1 MTIMIK
7 KRNGRKEVLDIT
19 KIQKMTIEATAGLE
33 GVSQSELELDSHI
46 KFIDGM
52 NSSDIQD
59 ALIKTAVEKIDID
72 VPNWT
77 FVAARLFLYD
87 LYHRVGIATYGVKGE
102 AYRHLKEYINFGI
115 EAGRIIPNL
124 ANGYDLD
131 DLNSYIDPS
140 RDFLFNYLGIKTLY
154 DRYLIKN
161 SKGEPIE
168 LPQQMFMAIAMFLA
182 QNEEKKQEKAKEFY
196 DVISKFEVMLA
207 TPTLSNARTN
217 RHQLSSCYIGSS
229 PDNIEGI
236 FDGYKEMAL
245 LSKYGGGIGWD
256 WNQIRSLGGSIDGH
270 KSAAGGTVPFLKIT
284 NEIVRT
290 AANTKDFAKMFRRSY
305 SEELNTNTILE
316 YTIPLLKSALLSTK
330 TAISII
336 DEQEHSK
343 VEEKYQRVIVE
354 ESKTDDLYLM
364 IEKNILKLIT
374 QKLDLSKEYFDL
386 LSSLRRLEKI
396 ADRSVSI
403 ASLLQF
409 AKLGGDIVQS

>member
-1 MTIMIK
+1 MLKPYEEKLKLIK
-7 KRNGRKEVLDIT
+7 SEVEKLGLDIVEALEVCLKALNER
-19 KIQKMTIEATAGLE
+19 KIENLKNVE
-33 GVSQSELELDSHI
+33 VS
-46 KFIDGM
+46 
-52 NSSDIQD
+52 
-59 ALIKTAVEKIDID
+59 EK
-72 VPNWT
+72 
-77 FVAARLFLYD
+77 
-87 LYHRVGIATYGVKGE
+87 K
-102 AYRHLKEYINFGI
+102 
-115 EAGRIIPNL
+115 
-124 ANGYDLD
+124 
-131 DLNSYIDPS
+131 
-140 RDFLFNYLGIKTLY
+140 
-154 DRYLIKN
+154 
-161 SKGEPIE
+161 
-168 LPQQMFMAIAMFLA
+168 FLA
-182 QNEEKKQEKAKEFY
+182 KSNEI
-196 DVISKFEVMLA
+196 DNLIITTLA
-207 TPTLSNARTN
+207 LYTPEARDL
-217 RHQLSSCYIGSS
+217 RR
-229 PDNIEGI
+229 
-236 FDGYKEMAL
+236 MVA
-245 LSKYGGGIGWD
+245 
-256 WNQIRSLGGSIDGH
+256 
-270 KSAAGGTVPFLKIT
+270 FLKIT

-305 SEELNTNTILE
+305 SEDLNTNTILE

>member
-1 MTIMIK
+1 MLKPYEEKLKLIK
-7 KRNGRKEVLDIT
+7 SEVEKLGLDIVEALEVCLKALNER
-19 KIQKMTIEATAGLE
+19 KIENLKNVE
-33 GVSQSELELDSHI
+33 VS
-46 KFIDGM
+46 
-52 NSSDIQD
+52 
-59 ALIKTAVEKIDID
+59 
-72 VPNWT
+72 
-77 FVAARLFLYD
+77 
-87 LYHRVGIATYGVKGE
+87 
-102 AYRHLKEYINFGI
+102 
-115 EAGRIIPNL
+115 
-124 ANGYDLD
+124 
-131 DLNSYIDPS
+131 
-140 RDFLFNYLGIKTLY
+140 
-154 DRYLIKN
+154 
-161 SKGEPIE
+161 
-168 LPQQMFMAIAMFLA
+168 
-182 QNEEKKQEKAKEFY
+182 EKKFLVKSNEI
-196 DVISKFEVMLA
+196 DNLIITTLA
-207 TPTLSNARTN
+207 LYTPEARDL
-217 RHQLSSCYIGSS
+217 RR
-229 PDNIEGI
+229 
-236 FDGYKEMAL
+236 MVA
-245 LSKYGGGIGWD
+245 
-256 WNQIRSLGGSIDGH
+256 
-270 KSAAGGTVPFLKIT
+270 FLKIT

-409 AKLGGDIVQS
+409 AKLGGDIIQS

>member
-1 MTIMIK
+1 MLKPYEEKLKLIK
-7 KRNGRKEVLDIT
+7 SDVEKLGLDIVEALEVCLKALNER
-19 KIQKMTIEATAGLE
+19 KIENLKNVE
-33 GVSQSELELDSHI
+33 VS
-46 KFIDGM
+46 
-52 NSSDIQD
+52 
-59 ALIKTAVEKIDID
+59 
-72 VPNWT
+72 
-77 FVAARLFLYD
+77 
-87 LYHRVGIATYGVKGE
+87 
-102 AYRHLKEYINFGI
+102 
-115 EAGRIIPNL
+115 
-124 ANGYDLD
+124 
-131 DLNSYIDPS
+131 
-140 RDFLFNYLGIKTLY
+140 
-154 DRYLIKN
+154 
-161 SKGEPIE
+161 
-168 LPQQMFMAIAMFLA
+168 
-182 QNEEKKQEKAKEFY
+182 EKKFLVKSNEI
-196 DVISKFEVMLA
+196 DNLIITTLA
-207 TPTLSNARTN
+207 LYTPEARDL
-217 RHQLSSCYIGSS
+217 RR
-229 PDNIEGI
+229 
-236 FDGYKEMAL
+236 MVA
-245 LSKYGGGIGWD
+245 
-256 WNQIRSLGGSIDGH
+256 
-270 KSAAGGTVPFLKIT
+270 FLKIT

-374 QKLDLSKEYFDL
+374 QKLDLSKEYFDI

>member
-1 MTIMIK
+1 MLKPYEEKLKLIK
-7 KRNGRKEVLDIT
+7 SEVEKLGLDIVEALEVCLKALNER
-19 KIQKMTIEATAGLE
+19 KIENLKNVE
-33 GVSQSELELDSHI
+33 VS
-46 KFIDGM
+46 
-52 NSSDIQD
+52 
-59 ALIKTAVEKIDID
+59 
-72 VPNWT
+72 
-77 FVAARLFLYD
+77 
-87 LYHRVGIATYGVKGE
+87 
-102 AYRHLKEYINFGI
+102 
-115 EAGRIIPNL
+115 
-124 ANGYDLD
+124 
-131 DLNSYIDPS
+131 
-140 RDFLFNYLGIKTLY
+140 
-154 DRYLIKN
+154 
-161 SKGEPIE
+161 
-168 LPQQMFMAIAMFLA
+168 
-182 QNEEKKQEKAKEFY
+182 EKKFLVKSNEI
-196 DVISKFEVMLA
+196 DNLIITTLA
-207 TPTLSNARTN
+207 LYTPEARDL
-217 RHQLSSCYIGSS
+217 RR
-229 PDNIEGI
+229 
-236 FDGYKEMAL
+236 MVA
-245 LSKYGGGIGWD
+245 
-256 WNQIRSLGGSIDGH
+256 
-270 KSAAGGTVPFLKIT
+270 FLKIT

>member
-1 MTIMIK
+1 MLKPYEEKLKLIK
-7 KRNGRKEVLDIT
+7 SEVEKLGLDIVEALEVCLKALNER
-19 KIQKMTIEATAGLE
+19 KIENLKNVE
-33 GVSQSELELDSHI
+33 VS
-46 KFIDGM
+46 
-52 NSSDIQD
+52 
-59 ALIKTAVEKIDID
+59 
-72 VPNWT
+72 
-77 FVAARLFLYD
+77 
-87 LYHRVGIATYGVKGE
+87 
-102 AYRHLKEYINFGI
+102 
-115 EAGRIIPNL
+115 
-124 ANGYDLD
+124 
-131 DLNSYIDPS
+131 
-140 RDFLFNYLGIKTLY
+140 
-154 DRYLIKN
+154 
-161 SKGEPIE
+161 
-168 LPQQMFMAIAMFLA
+168 
-182 QNEEKKQEKAKEFY
+182 EKKFLVKSNEI
-196 DVISKFEVMLA
+196 DNLIITTLA
-207 TPTLSNARTN
+207 LYTPEARDL
-217 RHQLSSCYIGSS
+217 RR
-229 PDNIEGI
+229 
-236 FDGYKEMAL
+236 MVA
-245 LSKYGGGIGWD
+245 
-256 WNQIRSLGGSIDGH
+256 
-270 KSAAGGTVPFLKIT
+270 FLKIT

-386 LSSLRRLEKI
+386 WSSLRRLEKI

>member
-1 MTIMIK
+1 MLKPYEDKLKLIK
-7 KRNGRKEVLDIT
+7 SEVEKLGLDIVEALEVCLKALNER
-19 KIQKMTIEATAGLE
+19 KIENLKNVA
-33 GVSQSELELDSHI
+33 VS
-46 KFIDGM
+46 
-52 NSSDIQD
+52 
-59 ALIKTAVEKIDID
+59 
-72 VPNWT
+72 
-77 FVAARLFLYD
+77 
-87 LYHRVGIATYGVKGE
+87 
-102 AYRHLKEYINFGI
+102 
-115 EAGRIIPNL
+115 
-124 ANGYDLD
+124 
-131 DLNSYIDPS
+131 
-140 RDFLFNYLGIKTLY
+140 
-154 DRYLIKN
+154 
-161 SKGEPIE
+161 
-168 LPQQMFMAIAMFLA
+168 
-182 QNEEKKQEKAKEFY
+182 EKKFLVKSNEI
-196 DVISKFEVMLA
+196 DNLIITTLA
-207 TPTLSNARTN
+207 LYTPEARDL
-217 RHQLSSCYIGSS
+217 RR
-229 PDNIEGI
+229 
-236 FDGYKEMAL
+236 MVA
-245 LSKYGGGIGWD
+245 
-256 WNQIRSLGGSIDGH
+256 
-270 KSAAGGTVPFLKIT
+270 FLKIT